1 MYVPLVL
8 ARFDAAIPVNTELS
22 VVFKMELFA
31 VDKEEIPK
39 VIVPEALVTE
49 SLPKSVVLAMMML

>member
-1 MYVPLVL
+1 MNVPLVL

-31 VDKEEIPK
+31 VDNDEIPK
-39 VIVPEALVTE
+39 VMVP
-49 SLPKSVVLAMMML
+49 SGRSPDNLPKSVLLAMMML

>member
-1 MYVPLVL
+1 MPLVL

-39 VIVPEALVTE
+39 VMVP
-49 SLPKSVVLAMMML
+49 SGRSPDNLPKSVLLVTMML

>member
-1 MYVPLVL
+1 MPLVL
-8 ARFDAAIPVNTELS
+8 TRFAAAIPLNTALS

-39 VIVPEALVTE
+39 VIVPEALVTD

>member
-1 MYVPLVL
+1 MPLVL

-31 VDKEEIPK
+31 VDKEEIPNVILP
-39 VIVPEALVTE
+39 VIVPAD

>member
-1 MYVPLVL
+1 MPLVL
-8 ARFDAAIPVNTELS
+8 ARFAAAIPVNTELS

-31 VDKEEIPK
+31 VDKEEIPNVILP
-39 VIVPEALVTE
+39 VIVPAD

>member
-31 VDKEEIPK
+31 VDNDEIPN
-39 VIVPEALVTE
+39 VMVPSTM
-49 SLPKSVVLAMMML
+49 SPDNLPKSVVLAMMML